1 MRNRMNT
8 TQNNPGAGGATL
20 RHIVSRL
27 LVKAEGAWQESEEN
41 IDDLFVQG
49 RRDAYFEILDMLP
62 DDVLVEELNA
72 RGW

>member
-1 MRNRMNT
+1 MRNRTNT
-8 TQNNPGAGGATL
+8 TQNKPGPGATTL

-27 LVKAEGAWQESEEN
+27 LVKAEDAWQESEEN

>member
-1 MRNRMNT
+1 MRNRTNT
-8 TQNNPGAGGATL
+8 TQNKPGQGTATL

-27 LVKAEGAWQESEEN
+27 LVKAEDAWQESEEN